1 MFVTRQW
8 TNGRLALS
16 HDHPPFSSSSASFW
30 PLGTSQEPRTSSPRA
45 RRSILVCPGPAMA
58 LALSAA
64 GPTVSRGELRLE
76 QARCNSHRLLPLV
89 ALALEGAGRGEV
101 LHDVL
106 APTHPGVDR
115 PEAPRWVVSSV
126 EEKAWRGGGGID
138 PVGSIGARRV
148 ED

>member
-16 HDHPPFSSSSASFW
+16 LDHPPFSSSSASFW

-64 GPTVSRGELRLE
+64 GPTVSRGVSFGWSRRDATRIASCRWWRLRLKVRVE
-76 QARCNSHRLLPLV
+76 ARCSMTCSHLPTR
-89 ALALEGAGRGEV
+89 AWIGPR
-101 LHDVL
+101 
-106 APTHPGVDR
+106 HPG
-115 PEAPRWVVSSV
+115 
-126 EEKAWRGGGGID
+126 
-138 PVGSIGARRV
+138 GSFRR
-148 ED
+148 